1 MFRALFHR
9 RVRSH
14 AQRIFASLFPEGY
27 DGEVFL
33 CGGAFKPLLKK
44 GLPVHDY
51 DLWVRT
57 RKDREKLCAALEKS
71 GAHLIRDFHPY
82 CIKFKHDGQL
92 VEITY
97 HNVKDGGLKD
107 VLNTFDLSL
116 CSIGAR
122 YVNGKVVE
130 AHVSD
135 ECWHAI
141 RTRNVMVQQSYFL
154 FLALQKAPSI
164 VRTLHRMGHQA
175 AELGFRVDLNHE
187 HLLWDLYRTQF
198 TDEERQAAIDLYFD
212 TMVDYKGQHDER
224 LVRRAMVGFAPAVP
238 DLKSRGDHARGHMVP
253 RVA

>member
-1 MFRALFHR
+1 M
-9 RVRSH
+9 
-14 AQRIFASLFPEGY
+14 
-27 DGEVFL
+27 
-33 CGGAFKPLLKK
+33 
-44 GLPVHDY
+44 PVQDY
-51 DLWVRT
+51 DLWVRN

-82 CIKFKHDGQL
+82 CIKFRHDGQL

-97 HNVKDGGLKD
+97 HNIKDGGLKD
-107 VLNTFDLSL
+107 VLSTFDLSL

-130 AHVSD
+130 VQVSD

-141 RTRNVMVQQSYFL
+141 RSRNVMVQQSYFL
-154 FLALQKAPSI
+154 FLMMQKAPSL

-175 AELGFRVDLNHE
+175 AELGYRVDLNHE
-187 HLLWDLYRTQF
+187 HMLWELYWREF
-198 TDEERQAAIDLYFD
+198 SDEERQAAIDLYFD

-238 DLKSRGDHARGHMVP
+238 DLKSRPDRTPVKLVH